1 MSNRLFIE
9 TKAAKVPITEKQ
21 EIRALANLFNLAN
34 RYQLGDEA
42 RFDTVDGA
50 KGLSRKV
57 RAVIGKH
64 VVTANGQIAERWSN
78 IDVHDRWVMVK
89 ALNSTATQQCVAI
102 YPPRS
107 THTLQPLDVSLFG
120 QHSDELERFLHD
132 CQGLSHITKRYFFR
146 LFLAGWLFC
155 FFNNLSCWVAGF
167 SVRISLSRSPQ
178 SLRSTS
184 L

>member
-1 MSNRLFIE
+1 MSSSISPMS
-9 TKAAKVPITEKQ
+9 TPSPAAKVPITEKQ

-42 RFDTVDGA
+42 RLDTVDGA

-89 ALNSTATQQCVAI
+89 ALNSSA
-102 YPPRS
+102 PW
-107 THTLQPLDVSLFG
+107 LDRFANHWLSEWVLARGVNQRVTDINRDSYKRREEKRRMLASNGTFFFG
-120 QHSDELERFLHD
+120 IIEAS
-132 CQGLSHITKRYFFR
+132 
-146 LFLAGWLFC
+146 
-155 FFNNLSCWVAGF
+155 
-167 SVRISLSRSPQ
+167 
-178 SLRSTS
+178 
-184 L
+184 